1 MKLEYLIHEKKLDMC
16 KDKINKLNV
25 KNKSLSFDV
34 NIIDNTDLRYITINI
49 EGENQDNA
57 KFLSTVN
64 DVILEDD
71 DLIVV
76 SNEAS
81 EYFNKRL
88 FPLVNEFE
96 RKLRKLL
103 YLATIDNPDYKNKI
117 QMLEE
122 KDLGTIF
129 GILFVDNDLM
139 KTIQKWINENKQLV
153 SKNEIINYING
164 LKENDLWSK
173 LFKKNNDDVL
183 KNNYILVKNFRNDVM
198 HAHNINYETYN
209 EATKLFTSICKQL
222 DDEIKKCVV
231 VSSDKK
237 QFNITLSEK
246 LDKDKYQHNMDFD
259 FNDLVDL
266 KERIH
271 DINKEM
277 YQLGKDLKAISN
289 SDSLKELNE
298 TQKKLYEELVN
309 KINLNVK

>member
-246 LDKDKYQHNMDFD
+246 LEKDKYQHNMDFD

>member
-1 MKLEYLIHEKKLDMC
+1 MC

-25 KNKSLSFDV
+25 KNKSLNFDV
-34 NIIDNTDLRYITINI
+34 NIIDNIDLRYITINI

-57 KFLSTVN
+57 RFLSTVN
-64 DVILEDD
+64 DVILEED

-129 GILFVDNDLM
+129 GILFVDNDFM

-153 SKNEIINYING
+153 SKNEIINYLNG

-209 EATKLFTSICKQL
+209 EAAKLFTSICKQL

-231 VSSDKK
+231 VSSEKK
-237 QFNITLSEK
+237 QFNIILSEK
-246 LDKDKYQHNMDFD
+246 LEKDKYQHNMDFD

-289 SDSLKELNE
+289 LDSLKELNE

>member
-1 MKLEYLIHEKKLDMC
+1 M
-16 KDKINKLNV
+16 
-25 KNKSLSFDV
+25 
-34 NIIDNTDLRYITINI
+34 
-49 EGENQDNA
+49 
-57 KFLSTVN
+57 
-64 DVILEDD
+64 
-71 DLIVV
+71 IVV

-153 SKNEIINYING
+153 SKNEIINYLNG

-246 LDKDKYQHNMDFD
+246 LEKDKYQNNMDFD

-277 YQLGKDLKAISN
+277 YQLAKDLKTISN

>member
-153 SKNEIINYING
+153 SKNEIINYLNG

-246 LDKDKYQHNMDFD
+246 LEKDKYQHNMDFD

-298 TQKKLYEELVN
+298 TQKKIIRRIS
-309 KINLNVK
+309 K

>member
-1 MKLEYLIHEKKLDMC
+1 MC

-117 QMLEE
+117 
-122 KDLGTIF
+122 
-129 GILFVDNDLM
+129 
-139 KTIQKWINENKQLV
+139 
-153 SKNEIINYING
+153 
-164 LKENDLWSK
+164 
-173 LFKKNNDDVL
+173 
-183 KNNYILVKNFRNDVM
+183 
-198 HAHNINYETYN
+198 
-209 EATKLFTSICKQL
+209 
-222 DDEIKKCVV
+222 
-231 VSSDKK
+231 
-237 QFNITLSEK
+237 
-246 LDKDKYQHNMDFD
+246 
-259 FNDLVDL
+259 
-266 KERIH
+266 
-271 DINKEM
+271 
-277 YQLGKDLKAISN
+277 
-289 SDSLKELNE
+289 
-298 TQKKLYEELVN
+298 
-309 KINLNVK
+309 

>member
-153 SKNEIINYING
+153 SKNEIINYLNG

-246 LDKDKYQHNMDFD
+246 LEKDKYQHNMDFD